1 MKIFKKI
8 IGGILVF
15 FFIVLIIG
23 AFAYNIYSSGWYF
36 ILSMV
41 IMLAIIGLF
50 ILGIYLLS
58 DNDQAEW

>member
-15 FFIVLIIG
+15 FFIALVIC
-23 AFAYNIYSSGWYF
+23 AFAYNIYSTGWYF

-41 IMLAIIGLF
+41 IMLAIFGLF
-50 ILGIYLLS
+50 ILGIYLLN
-58 DNDQAEW
+58 DNE

>member
-15 FFIVLIIG
+15 FFIALVIG
-23 AFAYNIYSSGWYF
+23 AFAYNIYSTGWYF

-41 IMLAIIGLF
+41 IMLAIFGLF

-58 DNDQAEW
+58 DNE

>member
-15 FFIVLIIG
+15 FFIALVIG
-23 AFAYNIYSSGWYF
+23 AFAYNIYSTGWYF

-41 IMLAIIGLF
+41 IMLAIFGLF
-50 ILGIYLLS
+50 ILGIYLLN
-58 DNDQAEW
+58 DNK

>member
-15 FFIVLIIG
+15 FFIALVIG
-23 AFAYNIYSSGWYF
+23 AFAYNIYSTGWYF

-41 IMLAIIGLF
+41 IMLAIFGLC

-58 DNDQAEW
+58 DNE

>member
-15 FFIVLIIG
+15 FFIALVIY
-23 AFAYNIYSSGWYF
+23 AFAYNIYSTGWYF

-41 IMLAIIGLF
+41 IMLAIFGLF
-50 ILGIYLLS
+50 ILGIYLLN
-58 DNDQAEW
+58 DNE